1 MVNITLLAMENT
13 NKIKLL
19 SKNLS
24 RTALSRSFWRLS
36 HGAWRRQ
43 EKLLKLSFLLS
54 RCPLP
59 PPFVPKSAI
68 VIFNINLPQ
77 LSVFWCFSKS
87 RFISLSHLILS
98 EVMEHLI
105 HPAQHLLLARAGAC
119 LGIQASGAAQNTQV
133 LFLHFCLKNITM
145 IVQCRHGIGI
155 LRSIQADTS
164 YICANFKSCKLLE
177 N

>member
-1 MVNITLLAMENT
+1 M
-13 NKIKLL
+13 KLY
-19 SKNLS
+19 
-24 RTALSRSFWRLS
+24 
-36 HGAWRRQ
+36 
-43 EKLLKLSFLLS
+43 FLLS

-105 HPAQHLLLARAGAC
+105 HPAQHLLLARARAC

-133 LFLHFCLKNITM
+133 LFLHFCLKKIRM
-145 IVQCRHGIGI
+145 IVICNHCIRI
-155 LRSIQADTS
+155 LRRLQAYTS
-164 YICANFKSCKLLE
+164 LFAQTLTVASTKIHALPPQ
-177 N
+177 